1 LRKKGVNVMELGKKG
16 WTISEETVD
25 AVLEQAA
32 ITADQ
37 DYILVLQCLDKGI
50 SLKWT
55 VQETVSGLRRD
66 LMERYTLQVGSHL
79 QGSSAGDPID
89 QLDPC

>member
-1 LRKKGVNVMELGKKG
+1 MRQSPPVR
-16 WTISEETVD
+16 
-25 AVLEQAA
+25 EQVA

-66 LMERYTLQVGSHL
+66 LMERYTLQVGSL
-79 QGSSAGDPID
+79 AGDRLN